1 MHCVHTLKLS
11 TLSTVRCV
19 EVIVNSELLVFETWL
34 FRYSETFNRIDNK
47 KYTTSFLLEKH
58 SGSIALQNTWF
69 SGQSAKRDAR
79 TFRARPSVWRLHSAP
94 LNCLFYRLGRALLSI
109 RNFILKLSYSVN
121 EFIFEKKHFKSHQHA
136 ILRYSHRLKT
146 CCKTNVTE
154 TKNSLFLPFLW
165 SPFISKLTSR
175 NFRS

>member
-11 TLSTVRCV
+11 TLSTVRCF
-19 EVIVNSELLVFETWL
+19 EVMVNSELLVFETWL
-34 FRYSETFNRIDNK
+34 FQYNETFNRIDNK

-58 SGSIALQNTWF
+58 SGSIALQNRWF

-79 TFRARPSVWRLHSAP
+79 TFRARPGVWRLHSTL
-94 LNCLFYRLGRALLSI
+94 LNYLFYRLGRALLSI

-121 EFIFEKKHFKSHQHA
+121 EFIFKKKNILKSHQHA

-154 TKNSLFLPFLW
+154 TENSLFLPFL
-165 SPFISKLTSR
+165 
-175 NFRS
+175 